1 MSVIREYL
9 TQYHTYATEYGENKM
24 VLLMQ
29 VGSFYESY
37 GLVRLDALKNQVI
50 DPHLVFF
57 SRLCDL
63 AMADKNINIETM
75 GYEGAVAVK
84 MAGFKESQLDRHIR
98 RLNAE
103 HVTVVVFEEDGG
115 GGKEL
120 VRTLSCIYSPGT
132 YFNIEDSACLSNS
145 IMCIWIHLF
154 SKRGKKY
161 VTVGAANVDIYTGHV
176 GLIQYQEC
184 YLNSPTTY
192 DRLEKFV
199 NISRPKEVIFITN
212 LPTHNENKCAVNYA
226 NVHNVSLLHEI
237 YLSEKVEEDLDLNLG
252 KKVQM
257 AKQCEKQTIQLEIM
271 SKFYARPDKQSMA
284 ENEIATQAFCFL
296 LDFIYTHNPRLTS
309 KLADPVWENHSTHLI
324 LGNHSLKQLN
334 MLGEHADDP
343 CVSKLLNGCKTFIG
357 KRHFLS
363 QILNPV
369 YDEQWL
375 NDEYEMMDHYLAN
388 FDEHDRWVR
397 PYLEKIADLSK
408 MVRQLELHKATP
420 STFHKLLSS
429 LASIHS
435 MTHYAFK
442 DAVLLNYV
450 KMRVKIG
457 GHSHSQIDQVPQLCN
472 YMAEFIT
479 THLNC
484 NEDLNIISC
493 NLIRPGFHAEL
504 DKTRNMFEH
513 SLAKLKAICGHW
525 NSCIGKPEYV
535 KLHDTE
541 KKNIQVIITKTRSK
555 LLINALDQEKDKE
568 KEKKSVELTYQL
580 PMVATATPF
589 TFTFHSSLI
598 HLDKYTDSNMI
609 IRHELLDEL
618 KLNYCES
625 ASKLEKNSCE
635 AFSQF
640 IELFMSQFQDQLLVF
655 VQVIQALDVLH
666 AKCANARRFHY
677 CRPVI
682 GTNKGKEGKEGEGEG
697 GGEKGGE
704 KGFVETRGLRHCLIE
719 QRNME
724 ELYVPNNVS
733 LTRETTGILLYGTN
747 AVGKSSLI
755 KALGL
760 AVIMAQA
767 GMFVPCTEFRFRPYR
782 SLFTRILGN
791 DDIFKN
797 QSTFEVEMSEL
808 RTILRQADHCSL
820 VLGDELCSGT
830 ETGSA
835 ISIFVSGVESL
846 ATRHTSFIFA
856 THFHEIVEY
865 EEIKDL
871 KTVAI
876 KHMSVVFDPQVGALV
891 YNRTLQEGPGI
902 GLYGLEVCKSLR
914 MPDAF
919 IDEAYRIR
927 AKYLPGANSVLATA
941 KSSRYNPNKM
951 TGITCEK
958 CKQRN
963 STEIHHVLQ
972 QQYADKDGFI
982 GTINKNAMGN
992 LMSLCS
998 VCHVP
1003 DIHSKQFR
1011 RVKTIDGDFVW
1022 AEI

>member
-1 MSVIREYL
+1 
-9 TQYHTYATEYGENKM
+9 
-24 VLLMQ
+24 
-29 VGSFYESY
+29 
-37 GLVRLDALKNQVI
+37 
-50 DPHLVFF
+50 
-57 SRLCDL
+57 
-63 AMADKNINIETM
+63 
-75 GYEGAVAVK
+75 
-84 MAGFKESQLDRHIR
+84 
-98 RLNAE
+98 
-103 HVTVVVFEEDGG
+103 
-115 GGKEL
+115 
-120 VRTLSCIYSPGT
+120 
-132 YFNIEDSACLSNS
+132 
-145 IMCIWIHLF
+145 
-154 SKRGKKY
+154 
-161 VTVGAANVDIYTGHV
+161 
-176 GLIQYQEC
+176 
-184 YLNSPTTY
+184 
-192 DRLEKFV
+192 
-199 NISRPKEVIFITN
+199 
-212 LPTHNENKCAVNYA
+212 
-226 NVHNVSLLHEI
+226 
-237 YLSEKVEEDLDLNLG
+237 
-252 KKVQM
+252 
-257 AKQCEKQTIQLEIM
+257 
-271 SKFYARPDKQSMA
+271 
-284 ENEIATQAFCFL
+284 
-296 LDFIYTHNPRLTS
+296 
-309 KLADPVWENHSTHLI
+309 
-324 LGNHSLKQLN
+324 
-334 MLGEHADDP
+334 
-343 CVSKLLNGCKTFIG
+343 
-357 KRHFLS
+357 
-363 QILNPV
+363 
-369 YDEQWL
+369 
-375 NDEYEMMDHYLAN
+375 
-388 FDEHDRWVR
+388 
-397 PYLEKIADLSK
+397 
-408 MVRQLELHKATP
+408 
-420 STFHKLLSS
+420 
-429 LASIHS
+429 
-435 MTHYAFK
+435 
-442 DAVLLNYV
+442 
-450 KMRVKIG
+450 
-457 GHSHSQIDQVPQLCN
+457 
-472 YMAEFIT
+472 
-479 THLNC
+479 
-484 NEDLNIISC
+484 
-493 NLIRPGFHAEL
+493 
-504 DKTRNMFEH
+504 
-513 SLAKLKAICGHW
+513 
-525 NSCIGKPEYV
+525 
-535 KLHDTE
+535 
-541 KKNIQVIITKTRSK
+541 
-555 LLINALDQEKDKE
+555 
-568 KEKKSVELTYQL
+568 
-580 PMVATATPF
+580 
-589 TFTFHSSLI
+589 
-598 HLDKYTDSNMI
+598 
-609 IRHELLDEL
+609 
-618 KLNYCES
+618 
-625 ASKLEKNSCE
+625 
-635 AFSQF
+635 
-640 IELFMSQFQDQLLVF
+640 
-655 VQVIQALDVLH
+655 
-666 AKCANARRFHY
+666 
-677 CRPVI
+677 
-682 GTNKGKEGKEGEGEG
+682 
-697 GGEKGGE
+697 
-704 KGFVETRGLRHCLIE
+704 
-719 QRNME
+719 ME